1 MNRAGSSASISR
13 MNDNNDNNRRGT
25 PRVHLML
32 EVEVGHAG
40 RAFLATTLDISRTG
54 MSIWTSDALPPTG
67 PVTLS
72 FVLDNVPLTITGRV
86 ARAYPSDGGSVWGVA
101 FGSLDVVTRS
111 RLSNFLQRHQLA
123 ETA

>member
-1 MNRAGSSASISR
+1 MS
-13 MNDNNDNNRRGT
+13 DTHDHNRRGT

-40 RAFLATTLDISRTG
+40 NVFLATTLDISRSG
-54 MSIWTSDALPPTG
+54 ISIWTTDAIPPTG

-72 FVLDNVPLTITGRV
+72 FVLDNVPLVITGRV

-111 RLSNFLQRHQLA
+111 RLTNFLQRHQLA
-123 ETA
+123 ETG